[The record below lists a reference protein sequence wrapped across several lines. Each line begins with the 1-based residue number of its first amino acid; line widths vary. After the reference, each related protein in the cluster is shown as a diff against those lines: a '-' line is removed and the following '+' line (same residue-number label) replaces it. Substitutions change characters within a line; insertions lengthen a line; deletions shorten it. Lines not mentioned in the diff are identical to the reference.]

1 MSMASEMREKAN
13 SVNSKRIWLDNIL
26 DEIKKAADRGAYVYT
41 KDVQCEK
48 GNVFR
53 TMDTYVKLLE
63 DRGFKC
69 SYDNLD
75 CGVSRLLVRWDIA

>member
-13 SVNSKRIWLDNIL
+13 SVNSKRIRLDNIL
-26 DEIKKAADRGAYVYT
+26 DEIKKAADRGVYVYT
-41 KDVQCEK
+41 KDIQCEK

-53 TMDTYVKLLE
+53 TMDPYVRLLK
-63 DRGFKC
+63 DRGFEC

-75 CGVSRLLVRWDIA
+75 CGIARLLVRWDNA